1 MCLTLHTLCRICECM
16 HISLERIPAGA
27 AGTRITVERMLE
39 LVRGALQQQSL
50 RLRALDILRSF
61 GVDSHTPPAAAKAI
75 FYWVRSQIRY
85 VNDPVGIETVQ
96 APRIT
101 LQLKAGDCDD
111 HATLVAALAMS
122 IGIPARIVVIGSDP
136 DHFEHV
142 YAEIKIDGDWLPADT
157 TGPLPF
163 GTPAPV
169 LGARQIFEFSESV
182 GLGMVTNVLDVDAKQ
197 LEAAIRNEV
206 IGGLSQRWRDGVID
220 RSDLVS
226 YLRVIDEG
234 NQLFQRDP
242 WLKTVTRKVIADFLN
257 YIDSNGIASTKSA
270 SGLSGLNGLLSYITS
285 AVQWVVKTFFGGQ
298 TYQGATIV
306 LPSVQNQSPTL
317 TQTITEFFNAN
328 TGLVLVGGA
337 LVLYLILRKR

>member
-1 MCLTLHTLCRICECM
+1 MRV
-16 HISLERIPAGA
+16 SLERIPAGA
-27 AGTRITVERMLE
+27 AGTDVTVKTMQKLIRSSLE
-39 LVRGALQQQSL
+39 QQSL

-61 GVDSHTPPAAAKAI
+61 GVDSHAPDAAARAL
-75 FYWVRSQIRY
+75 FYWVRSNIRY

-96 APRIT
+96 APEIT
-101 LQLKAGDCDD
+101 LRLKAGDCDD

-136 DHFEHV
+136 SHFEHV
-142 YAEIKIDGDWLPADT
+142 FAELNTDGDWHTADT
-157 TGPLPF
+157 TRPVAY

-169 LGARQIFEFSESV
+169 LGARKIFEFSESE
-182 GLGMVTNVLDVDAKQ
+182 GLGMATPVLDVDAGQ
-197 LEAAIRNEV
+197 LEAAIRNKVLE
-206 IGGLSQRWRDGVID
+206 GLSDRWRDGIID

-242 WLKTVTRKVIADFLN
+242 WLRTVTRKLVADFLE
-257 YIDSNGIASTKSA
+257 YVDSNHLVSAKKA
-270 SGLSGLNGLLSYITS
+270 SGLSGLNGLLSYVTS
-285 AVQWVVKTFFGGQ
+285 AVQWVVKTLFSGQ

-306 LPSVQNQSPTL
+306 LPSVQNQPTSI
-317 TQTITEFFNAN
+317 TQTVSDFFEAN

-337 LVLYLILRKR
+337 LLVYLIMRRK